1 MINVSTNLAFAL
13 ATAAVIATLLML
25 AYRERKLN
33 DTNVRLRGKVLVI
46 FLIGVLLLIGWGIAI
61 YLDL

>member
-1 MINVSTNLAFAL
+1 
-13 ATAAVIATLLML
+13 ML